1 MARTSRKAAAMEAAA
16 SSVAPERV
24 YHAAA
29 YVRLSV
35 EDNKRCGDRESITMQ
50 QYMLEKY
57 ISGQPD
63 MVLHGIYSDNGESGT
78 DFERPGFERM
88 MDSVRNREV
97 DCIVVKDLSRFGRN
111 YVETGYYL
119 EKIFPYLGV
128 RFVAVNDHYDTENAK
143 DGNELVLSLK
153 NLVNDL
159 YAKDISQKIHSSLI
173 TKRKN
178 GEFLGSFPPYG
189 YLKSPEDKHK
199 LVVDQEVASVV
210 REIFQWRLAGDGLI
224 QIARRLND
232 RGFESPSMYH
242 YRKGHKKK
250 KPEGAAAIWQAQ
262 IIKIMTANPVYA
274 GHMAQGK
281 TKESLCDGIAKKNV
295 SRDDWV
301 MVRNTHEALVSQET
315 FDRIQE
321 IAGERHQKSCAL
333 RGKYP
338 STENIF
344 KGLIV
349 CADCGTKMMR
359 YKKVSPAGTVR
370 YTFLCRIYAENL
382 GGQGCTIKCIGEPE
396 LKEAVFLALRVQI
409 DLALD
414 LEQTL
419 KRVQGQGSFQK
430 KCRELSENIA
440 RVQKEA
446 KRNTALRSSL
456 FESYCDH
463 TLTETEYLSMKA
475 EYDRRAQELAAELK
489 QLEAEKKK
497 YTHDLSPQNE
507 WIVSLKKYRKEKTIT
522 RKMAEELIQ
531 RITVSGYNEINIT
544 WNFQDE
550 FARLMAHV
558 ESGVE

>member
-16 SSVAPERV
+16 SSVAPEHV
-24 YHAAA
+24 YRAAA

-35 EDNKRCGDRESITMQ
+35 EDNKRPGDRESIAMQ

-57 ISGQPD
+57 IAEQPD
-63 MVLHGIYSDNGESGT
+63 MVLQGIYSDNGESGT

-88 MDSVRNREV
+88 MDSVRNREA

-128 RFVAVNDHYDTENAK
+128 RFVAVNDHYDTEKAK
-143 DGNELVLSLK
+143 DGNELILSIK

-159 YAKDISQKIHSSLI
+159 YAKDISQKIHSSLS

-178 GEFLGSFPPYG
+178 GEFLGAFPPYG
-189 YLKSPEDKHK
+189 YLKSPGDKHK
-199 LVVDQEVASVV
+199 LVIDADVADVV
-210 REIFQWRLAGDGLI
+210 REIFQWRLAGDGLN

-232 RGFESPSMYH
+232 RGMASPSMYH
-242 YRKGHKKK
+242 YQKGHKKK

-262 IIKIMTANPVYA
+262 IIKLMTANPVYA

-281 TKESLCDGIAKKNV
+281 RKESLCDGIPKRNV
-295 SRDDWV
+295 SREDWV
-301 MVRNTHEALVSQET
+301 MVRDTHEALVSQET
-315 FDRIQE
+315 FDRVQE
-321 IAGERHQKSCAL
+321 IADERHQKSCAL
-333 RGKYP
+333 RGKYGT
-338 STENIF
+338 TENVF
-344 KGLIV
+344 KGLLV
-349 CADCGTKMMR
+349 CADCGTKMIR
-359 YKKVSPAGTVR
+359 YKSVSPAGTAR

-396 LKEAVFLALRVQI
+396 LKEAVLLALRVQT

-414 LEQTL
+414 LEKIL
-419 KRVQGQGSFQK
+419 RRIQGQGSFQK
-430 KCRELSENIA
+430 KCRELSEDIA
-440 RVQKEA
+440 RVQKET
-446 KRNTALRSSL
+446 KRNTSLRSSL

-463 TLTETEYLSMKA
+463 TLTEAEYLSMKA
-475 EYDRRAQELAAELK
+475 EYDRRAQELAAELG

-497 YTHDLSPQNE
+497 YTHDLSPQNG
-507 WIVSLKKYRKEKTIT
+507 WIASLKKYQKEETIT

-550 FARLMAHV
+550 FARLAAHA
-558 ESGVE
+558 ESGVG